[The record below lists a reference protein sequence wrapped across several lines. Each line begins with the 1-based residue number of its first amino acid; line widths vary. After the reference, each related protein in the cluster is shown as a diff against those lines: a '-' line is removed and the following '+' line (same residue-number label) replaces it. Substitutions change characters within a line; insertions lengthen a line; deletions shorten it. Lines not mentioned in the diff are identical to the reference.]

1 MEEVRVA
8 AVHRPTR
15 RWPLVVA
22 GILLVLVWA
31 ASVLARFFL
40 NLLWFGEVGK
50 TQVFW
55 GVLGTEVGLGL
66 LTGLGT
72 AVIVGGNLWMAERL
86 SVAAGLRPVE
96 EPGVESLR
104 GMLVPFL
111 RWLRLGVVALLGLL
125 VGLYGA
131 GHWRTY
137 MLWRN
142 QVPFGDQDAQFG
154 RDIGFYVFSLP
165 LQRAVFGW
173 LLFTLLVTTLLVVA
187 EYWLLGGIQP
197 AAKGN
202 RVAPHV
208 HAHLSLLLGCILL
221 LKAWGYRL
229 DQWSLVFSPRG
240 VVTGASYTD
249 VHAQLPAL
257 RLLMVVALV
266 CALLFFLNVRS
277 RDFTLPVVGTLL
289 FALSSVLIGG
299 LVPAFVQRFQVAPQ
313 ELQREEP
320 YIQRNLDATRK
331 AFALEGVQTNEFPAT
346 DDLTPAAVRA
356 NAVTVDNIRLW
367 EADVLK
373 TAIQN
378 LQAIGQYYE
387 FSDVDVDRYR
397 IGGALRQVMIS
408 AREVDPRNLDASAQ
422 TWLNLY
428 LAYTHGYGV
437 VAAQVN
443 RAETSGRPAFVV
455 GGFDQ
460 QRAAIPVRQPRIYF
474 GEPPPD
480 TPAYVLVDSRQAE
493 VDSPSASGE
502 DQASFRYDGHG
513 GVQLSSPLRRLA
525 AALHFTDLN
534 LLISS
539 NLNSRS
545 RILFNRDVRD
555 RVEKAAP
562 FLQWDADPYVAVV
575 DGRVVFIRDGYTTT
589 DNYPYSQRIRLD
601 VAARRTGPKDR
612 GVHGEANYIRN
623 SVKAVVDAYD
633 GTTTLYAFDESDPL
647 LRAWRKAFPSLFAP
661 RAALSQELQAHLRY
675 PEDLFSIQTDRY
687 ASYHI
692 GAARDFYSKQ
702 DFWALPEDRSGQL
715 THGEGSLVV
724 AGPKP
729 RMRPYYLLTR
739 LPGERG
745 EQFVL
750 VMPFTPNNKQN
761 MVSYMAAQSDPAD
774 YGKITLYS
782 LPRARTVFGPTQ
794 IHAQILADPDV
805 SKELTL
811 FNQQGSTVILGNLLT
826 VPIDHSLLYVQPIF
840 VQASQGAIPEL
851 RRVPVFFNNQL
862 GYTANLADSINQ
874 VLSRTTSTTPP
885 VGGPPAAPPQ
895 TPSTALARI
904 LEQQAEEYRRAQ
916 QALDRHDLGAY
927 QRAIER
933 LGQLIQQAQ
942 RLTGTPPSST
952 TAQAASPP

>member
-1 MEEVRVA
+1 
-8 AVHRPTR
+8 
-15 RWPLVVA
+15 VVA
-22 GILLVLVWA
+22 GILVVLIWL
-31 ASVLARFFL
+31 ASGLAGFWL
-40 NLLWFGEVGK
+40 NLLWFREVGK

-55 GVLGTEVGLGL
+55 GVLGVEIGLGL

-72 AVIVGGNLWMAERL
+72 AVIVGGNLL
-86 SVAAGLRPVE
+86 VAQRIAVPSRPLVVE
-96 EPGVESLR
+96 ESGAEQLR
-104 GMLVPFL
+104 RALVPYL
-111 RWLRLGVVALLGLL
+111 RAFRIAVVVMLGLL
-125 VGLYGA
+125 VGLHGA
-131 GHWRTY
+131 SQWRTY

-142 QVPFGDQDAQFG
+142 HVPFGDRDAQFG

-173 LLFTLLVTTLLVVA
+173 LLFTLLATTLLVVA
-187 EYWLLGGIQP
+187 EHWLLGGIQP

-202 RVAPHV
+202 RVAPQV
-208 HAHLSLLLGCILL
+208 HAHLAILLGCIVL

-229 DQWSLVFSPRG
+229 DQFSLVFSPRG

-257 RLLMVVALV
+257 RLLMLVAPV
-266 CALLFFLNVRS
+266 CALLFFLNLRS
-277 RDFTLPVVGTLL
+277 RDFTLPVAGTLL
-289 FALSSVLIGG
+289 LVLSSVLIGG
-299 LVPAFVQRFQVAPQ
+299 LVPAFVQRFQVTPQ

-320 YIQRNLDATRK
+320 YIQRNIDATRK
-331 AFALEGVQTNEFPAT
+331 AFALEGVETSDFPAAE
-346 DDLTPAAVRA
+346 DLTPAAVRA
-356 NAVTVDNIRLW
+356 NTATVDNIRLW

-397 IGGALRQVMIS
+397 ISGTARQVMIS

-422 TWLNLY
+422 TWVNLH

-443 RAETSGRPAFVV
+443 QAETSGRPDFIVS
-455 GGFDQ
+455 GFDQ
-460 QRAAIPVRQPRIYF
+460 QAAAIPVRQPRIYF

-480 TPAYVLVDSRQAE
+480 TPTYVVVGSRQPE
-493 VDSPSASGE
+493 VDSPSVSG
-502 DQASFRYDGHG
+502 QSQVLVRYDGRG
-513 GVQLSSPLRRLA
+513 GVQLASPLRRLA
-525 AALHFTDLN
+525 AAVRFRDLN

-539 NLNSRS
+539 NLNPRS
-545 RILFNRDVRD
+545 RFLFNRDIRD
-555 RVEKAAP
+555 RMEKAAP

-575 DGRVVFIRDGYTTT
+575 DGRIVYIRDGYTTT

-601 VAARRTGPKDR
+601 VAARRTDPKDR
-612 GVHGEANYIRN
+612 GVGGEANYLRN

-633 GTTTLYAFDESDPL
+633 GTTTLYAFDDTDPL
-647 LRAWRKAFPSLFAP
+647 LRAWGKAFPGLFAP
-661 RAALSQELQAHLRY
+661 RSAMSADLQAHLRY

-715 THGEGSLVV
+715 TRGEGSLVV

-739 LPGERG
+739 LPGEHD

-761 MVSYMAAQSDPAD
+761 MVAYMAARSDPIG
-774 YGKITLYS
+774 YGKITLFS

-794 IHAQILADPDV
+794 VHAQILADPDV
-805 SKELTL
+805 AKELTL

-826 VPIDHSLLYVQPIF
+826 VPIKDALLYVQPIF

-862 GYTANLADSINQ
+862 GYTADLADSINQ
-874 VLSRTTSTTPP
+874 VLSQTTKP
-885 VGGPPAAPPQ
+885 PPASGPQPPTGPQ
-895 TPSTALARI
+895 TTSTALARI
-904 LEQQAEEYRRAQ
+904 LQQQAEQYRRAQ

-927 QRAIER
+927 QHAIDR
-933 LGQLIQQAQ
+933 LGQLIEQAQ
-942 RLTGTPPSST
+942 RLTGAPPPPST
-952 TAQAASPP
+952 TRPVRS

>member
-1 MEEVRVA
+1 
-8 AVHRPTR
+8 
-15 RWPLVVA
+15 VVA
-22 GILLVLVWA
+22 GILVVLIWL
-31 ASVLARFFL
+31 ASGLAGFWL
-40 NLLWFGEVGK
+40 NLLWFREVDK

-55 GVLGTEVGLGL
+55 RVLGVEIGLGL

-72 AVIVGGNLWMAERL
+72 VLIVGSNLWMAQRIAVPSRPLVVGE
-86 SVAAGLRPVE
+86 SGAEQLR
-96 EPGVESLR
+96 R
-104 GMLVPFL
+104 ALVPYRRAF
-111 RWLRLGVVALLGLL
+111 RIAVVAVLGLL
-125 VGLYGA
+125 VGLHGA
-131 GHWRTY
+131 SQWRTY

-142 QVPFGDQDAQFG
+142 HVPFGDRDAQFG

-173 LLFTLLVTTLLVVA
+173 LLFTLLATTLLVVA
-187 EYWLLGGIQP
+187 EHWLLGGIQP

-202 RVAPHV
+202 RVAPQV
-208 HAHLSLLLGCILL
+208 HAHLAILLGCIVL

-229 DQWSLVFSPRG
+229 DQFSLVFSPRG

-257 RLLMVVALV
+257 RLLMLVAPV
-266 CALLFFLNVRS
+266 CALLFFLNLRS
-277 RDFTLPVVGTLL
+277 RDFTLPVAGTLL
-289 FALSSVLIGG
+289 LVLSSVLIGG
-299 LVPAFVQRFQVAPQ
+299 LVPAFVQRFQVTPQ

-320 YIQRNLDATRK
+320 YIQRNIDATRK
-331 AFALEGVQTNEFPAT
+331 AFALEGVETSDFPAAE
-346 DDLTPAAVRA
+346 DLTPAAVRA
-356 NAVTVDNIRLW
+356 NAATVDNIRLW

-397 IGGALRQVMIS
+397 ISRTARQVMIS

-422 TWLNLY
+422 TWVNLH

-443 RAETSGRPAFVV
+443 QAETSGRPDFIVS
-455 GGFDQ
+455 GFDQ
-460 QRAAIPVRQPRIYF
+460 QAAAIPVRQPRIYF

-480 TPAYVLVDSRQAE
+480 TPTYVVVGSRQPE
-493 VDSPSASGE
+493 VDSPSVSG
-502 DQASFRYDGHG
+502 QSQVLVRYDGRG
-513 GVQLSSPLRRLA
+513 GVQLASPLRRLA
-525 AALHFTDLN
+525 AAVRFRDLN

-539 NLNSRS
+539 NLNPRS
-545 RILFNRDVRD
+545 RFLFNRDIRD
-555 RVEKAAP
+555 RMEKAAP

-575 DGRVVFIRDGYTTT
+575 DGRIVYIRDGYTTT

-601 VAARRTGPKDR
+601 VAARRTDPKDR
-612 GVHGEANYIRN
+612 GVGGEANYLRN

-633 GTTTLYAFDESDPL
+633 GTTTLYAFDDTDPL
-647 LRAWRKAFPSLFAP
+647 LRAWGKAFPGLFAP
-661 RAALSQELQAHLRY
+661 RSAMSADLQAHLRY

-715 THGEGSLVV
+715 TRGEGSLVV

-739 LPGERG
+739 LPGEHD

-761 MVSYMAAQSDPAD
+761 MVAYMAARSDPIG
-774 YGKITLYS
+774 YGKITLFS

-794 IHAQILADPDV
+794 VHAQILADPDV
-805 SKELTL
+805 AKELTL

-826 VPIDHSLLYVQPIF
+826 VPIKDALLYVQPIF

-862 GYTANLADSINQ
+862 GYTADLADSINQ
-874 VLSRTTSTTPP
+874 VLSQTTKP
-885 VGGPPAAPPQ
+885 PPASGPQPPTGPQ
-895 TPSTALARI
+895 TTSTALARI
-904 LEQQAEEYRRAQ
+904 LQQQAEQYRRAQ

-927 QRAIER
+927 QHAIDR
-933 LGQLIQQAQ
+933 LGQLIEQAQ
-942 RLTGTPPSST
+942 RLTGAPPPPST
-952 TAQAASPP
+952 TRPVRS